1 MDILKRRKFLS
12 FLGVSSA
19 GIATALS
26 IDNSKQIIKEGGQR
40 ANEEI
45 EKLKKAYEELD
56 GRSKLI
62 IRLLL
67 LTSGLDI
74 LTSL

>member
-1 MDILKRRKFLS
+1 MDLLKRRKFLS

-19 GIATALS
+19 GIATAIS
-26 IDNSKQIIKEGGQR
+26 IENSKQVIKVGGER

-45 EKLKKAYEELD
+45 GKLKKAYEELD
-56 GRSKLI
+56 RRSKLI
-62 IRLLL
+62 IKLLL

-74 LTSL
+74 FTSF

>member
-1 MDILKRRKFLS
+1 MDLLKRRKFLS

-19 GIATALS
+19 GIATAIS
-26 IDNSKQIIKEGGQR
+26 IENSKQVIKEGGER

-45 EKLKKAYEELD
+45 GKLKKAYEELD
-56 GRSKLI
+56 RRSKLI
-62 IRLLL
+62 IKLLL

-74 LTSL
+74 FTSF

>member
-1 MDILKRRKFLS
+1 MDLLKRRKFLS

-19 GIATALS
+19 GIATAIS
-26 IDNSKQIIKEGGQR
+26 IENSKQVIKEGGER

-45 EKLKKAYEELD
+45 GKLKKAYEELD
-56 GRSKLI
+56 RRSKFI
-62 IRLLL
+62 IKLLL

-74 LTSL
+74 FTSF